1 MKPIGQIRLEIKID
15 AFENVSKEHQETII
29 HVFKDAAIDR
39 PYNVSDIKFN
49 KTSARFELYYKI
61 NFNPVLAINTLKTE
75 SSRAL
80 GLKKKFWKASYVYRS
95 LDWSMTIPEKCRG

>member
-1 MKPIGQIRLEIKID
+1 MKPEGQIRLELKIN
-15 AFENVSKEHQETII
+15 ATENITKEQQDTII

-49 KTSARFELYYKI
+49 KSLVRFELYYKI
-61 NFNPVLAINTLKTE
+61 NFNPVLVINTLKTE

-80 GLKKKFWKASYVYRS
+80 GLKRKFWKASYVYRS
-95 LDWSMTIPEKCRG
+95 LAPWKEPGDFLG